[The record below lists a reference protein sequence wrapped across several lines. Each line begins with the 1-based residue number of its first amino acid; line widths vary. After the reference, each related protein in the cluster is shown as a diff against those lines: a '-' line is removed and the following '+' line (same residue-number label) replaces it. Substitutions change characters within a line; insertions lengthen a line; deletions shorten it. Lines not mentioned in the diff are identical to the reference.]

1 MLVDAANVCSDGVV
15 EAQRLRRTIR
25 LQHEHMGRQVVRDT
39 IRSARFASRT
49 ALALLLAAATVS
61 AAPSHTRVA
70 DVPAVNKHAA
80 SALLELRRQKLARTP
95 TVLTSEYEYHEPT
108 SGPRNQQFGGQIA
121 LSADGRTLAV
131 ADLWYYGGSEWPWY
145 GSGAVY
151 VYRRAN
157 FTWSLQAKLEPPGAR
172 GYDFFGSD
180 LALSASGNTL
190 VVGAQNEGYD
200 APSQDAGPGSVFVFK
215 RRHGVWTQEA
225 MLRATRPQDSASF
238 GRSVEVSAGGS
249 VIAIGAP
256 YETIDVAGA
265 PAYAAGTVYVF
276 KRFETEWKPQT
287 ALEAPSPQS
296 HDQFGHGVRLS
307 DDGRTIAVLASEQ
320 NYETEDFENGGWPNR
335 NNTVYV
341 YGRTAGAWTLQA
353 EFEGSVED
361 PAFGGTSYETEGQV
375 EGFDLSADGRT
386 LAIASPFATAPDNG
400 GGLVRLYKRVGNMWR
415 PTSVVLTPALSER
428 TEFGLRLTLSNDG
441 NTLVA
446 TANRDDGPYGR
457 PYVVVFARAGHQ
469 WTEIAALESLQWP
482 NYTSF
487 GNSLAV
493 SATGKRVVVGSR
505 AYPMEDSWWGAA
517 LVY

>member
-1 MLVDAANVCSDGVV
+1 MRHTT
-15 EAQRLRRTIR
+15 RLRF
-25 LQHEHMGRQVVRDT
+25 LK
-39 IRSARFASRT
+39 RT
-49 ALALLLAAATVS
+49 ALALLLTAATVS
-61 AAPSHTRVA
+61 AAPIHIRTA
-70 DVPAVNKHAA
+70 DVPSIHKHAA
-80 SALLELRRQKLARTP
+80 SAVLELRRQRLARTP
-95 TVLTSEYEYHEPT
+95 TVLTSEYEHHEPT
-108 SGPRNQQFGGQIA
+108 NGPRNQQFGGQIA

-151 VYRRAN
+151 VYRRVDG
-157 FTWSLQAKLEPPGAR
+157 TWSLQSKLEPPAAR
-172 GYDFFGSD
+172 GYDLFGSD
-180 LALSASGNTL
+180 LALSASGDTL
-190 VVGAQNEGYD
+190 AIGAQSEGYE

-215 RRHGVWTQEA
+215 RRHGTWTQEA

-238 GRSVEVSAGGS
+238 GRSVEISARGN
-249 VIAIGAP
+249 VIAVGAP
-256 YETIDVAGA
+256 YETVDVDGA
-265 PAYAAGTVYVF
+265 PALAAGAVYVF
-276 KRFETEWKPQT
+276 KRHDKAWTPQA
-287 ALEAPSPQS
+287 ALEAPSPQP

-307 DDGRTIAVLASEQ
+307 DDGRTIAVLAAEQ
-320 NYETEDFENGGWPNR
+320 NYDTEDYENGGWPNR

-361 PAFGGTSYETEGQV
+361 SAFGGTSYEPEGQV

-386 LAIASPFATAPDNG
+386 LAIASPFATAPDSG
-400 GGLVRLYKRVGNMWR
+400 GGLVRFYRRAGDVWM
-415 PTSVVLTPALSER
+415 PMSAVLTPALSER
-428 TEFGLRLTLSNDG
+428 TEFGLRLALSNDG

-457 PYVVVFARAGHQ
+457 PYIVVFARTGHQ
-469 WTEIAALESLQWP
+469 WREIAALESLQWP

-493 SATGKRVVVGSR
+493 SATGKRLVVGSS